1 MPLVQPI
8 VDDTDIQVHLPVD
21 KFLVTDYPND
31 LAKTKLDVSRVIF
44 GRLSG
49 TFSPTTLASWVDPAN
64 TPETIRA
71 IGGRLGAAL
80 MYRNR
85 LAEDY
90 PEDADYAQLKY
101 REAMAMLEMIVTGEI
116 TLPEVSEVVNTGLR
130 LTEANYVQLPDPV
143 FTMDSEF

>member
-1 MPLVQPI
+1 VPLTQPI
-8 VDDTDIQVHLPVD
+8 VTDADIQVHLPID
-21 KFLVTDYPND
+21 KFLITDYPND
-31 LAKTKLDVSRVIF
+31 LVTTKLDISRVIF

-49 TFSPTTLASWVDPAN
+49 TFSPLTLASWADPTT

-101 REAMAMLEMIVTGEI
+101 REAMMMLEMIVSGEMV
-116 TLPEVSEVVNTGLR
+116 LPEVTEEVNTGQR
-130 LTEANYVQLPDPV
+130 LSENHFTALPDPK
-143 FTMDSEF
+143 FTMDMEF

>member
-1 MPLVQPI
+1 VPLTQPI

-21 KFLVTDYPND
+21 KFLVSDYPND
-31 LAKTKLDVSRVIF
+31 LVKTKLDVSRVIF

-49 TFSPTTLASWVDPAN
+49 TFSPATLAGWADPAS

-101 REAMAMLEMIVTGEI
+101 REAMMMLEMIVTGEI
-116 TLPEVSEVVNTGLR
+116 TLPEVIEEVNTGAR
-130 LTEANYVQLPDPV
+130 LTEANFVALPDPK
-143 FTMDSEF
+143 FTMDMEF

>member
-1 MPLVQPI
+1 VPLTQPI

-21 KFLVTDYPND
+21 KFLVSDYPND
-31 LAKTKLDVSRVIF
+31 LVKTKLDVSRVIF

-49 TFSPTTLASWVDPAN
+49 TFSPATLASWSDPTS

-101 REAMAMLEMIVTGEI
+101 REAMMMLEMIVTGEM
-116 TLPEVSEVVNTGLR
+116 TLPEVTEEVNTGMR
-130 LTEANYVQLPDPV
+130 LTEGNFVALPDPK
-143 FTMDSEF
+143 FTMDMEF